1 MQPGQAIDLDH
12 TDDRT
17 GYLGW
22 SHRRCNRRAGAVNGN
37 KARAAAYRAAKNGL
51 PAMRLPTVR
60 IQTAEPHPD
69 RCADCGRAS
78 CGKSYGQNSRCW

>member
-1 MQPGQAIDLDH
+1 MEPGQAIDLDH

-37 KARAAAYRAAKNGL
+37 KARAAAYRAVKSGL
-51 PAMRLPTVR
+51 NASRPTAAVV
-60 IQTAEPHPD
+60 QTVEPPD
-69 RCADCGRAS
+69 HCTDCGRGC
-78 CGKSYGQNSRCW
+78 CGASYGQNSRCW